1 MPESNLHWEQ
11 WPCHPVSDNSPA
23 MIQTV
28 HSFAE
33 EYSLHSFVWEKYI
46 EYKLL
51 QSKKQKSEIV
61 NNTFSWLDNTN
72 VYVYN
77 MSPLVRYANILVFIS
92 KEGKWQINKGQKLFK
107 MLLKEPVWAVN
118 REKEQNMERLKT
130 EYERIEPPFIYTLYY
145 KSSRHLLPM
154 QYSTFPS
161 VHG

>member
-1 MPESNLHWEQ
+1 M
-11 WPCHPVSDNSPA
+11 SDNNPVNL
-23 MIQTV
+23 QTIR
-28 HSFAE
+28 SSAE
-33 EYSLHSFVWEKYI
+33 EHSHYFSVSEKYI

-51 QSKKQKSEIV
+51 PSMKLPQEIV

-77 MSPLVRYANILVFIS
+77 MSPLVRYANLLENLS
-92 KEGKWQINKGQKLFK
+92 KEGKRQINKGQKLFK